1 MIRSI
6 ASKAVTVKKTITTK
20 EVLMEAL
27 DGRLGYIISNEG
39 ADNATIYFGNNTDGH
54 LLKPGENITDLAIS
68 FKFTDSIS
76 AESPGTDLVYT
87 KFKE

>member
-6 ASKAVTVKKTITTK
+6 ASKAITNKKTITTK
-20 EVLMEAL
+20 EVLFGAL

-39 ADNATIYFGNNTDGH
+39 ADNATIYFGDNTNGH
-54 LLKPGENITDLAIS
+54 ILKPGEILTDLAIS
-68 FKFTDSIS
+68 FKYTDSIS

-87 KFKE
+87 KFIE